1 MLMRTDPFRDLD
13 RLAQQLPGCT
23 ARPAPMPMDARRDGD
38 VFHVEFDLPGVSP
51 NSMDL
56 DVERDVATD
65 QAEREPL
72 AESAEILADY
82 APAGATTARGPWRE
96 PRYRTH
102 RGRL

>member
-1 MLMRTDPFRDLD
+1 MLMRTDPFRDLG

-23 ARPAPMPMDARRDGD
+23 ARPAPMPMDAQRDGD

-65 QAEREPL
+65 QAEPGQL
-72 AESAEILADY
+72 AESAEILAAY
-82 APAGATTARGPWRE
+82 APADPTTGNWSLARTSIPD
-96 PRYRTH
+96 T
-102 RGRL
+102 